1 MGRVYAFLVSQSG
14 KLWSYAKPSITVEK
28 ICAKK
33 LRYKK
38 LPAFYNL
45 AAQLLFDG
53 LACSPQP
60 SQLGKAALKRVA
72 DFPGNFL
79 TSPDFLNPFYALFR

>member
-1 MGRVYAFLVSQSG
+1 MA
-14 KLWSYAKPSITVEK
+14 
-28 ICAKK
+28 ICQAIDNFRKK
-33 LRYKK
+33 VALKRLRYKK

-53 LACSPQP
+53 LACSLQP
-60 SQLGKAALKRVA
+60 SQLGNAALKRVA
-72 DFPGNFL
+72 DFLGNFL